1 MNATGKRE
9 RWCRY
14 TVSPDQGNETVAASG
29 RRGDKHILHGT
40 RKETKRMNK
49 QSYTNTQE
57 LPYTLSVEEMAAFLG
72 ISRVGAYN
80 LSHSK
85 GFPSKRIGKRI
96 LIPRDE
102 FLAWL
107 KELPEVSN
115 A

>member
-9 RWCRY
+9 RRCRY

-29 RRGDKHILHGT
+29 RRGDKYRLRGQ

-49 QSYTNTQE
+49 QSYTNTNE

-85 GFPSKRIGKRI
+85 GFPSKRIGRRI

>member
-29 RRGDKHILHGT
+29 RRGDKHILQGP

-49 QSYTNTQE
+49 PYTNTQE

-115 A
+115 G

>member
-1 MNATGKRE
+1 MNATGKE
-9 RWCRY
+9 NAGAD
-14 TVSPDQGNETVAASG
+14 TPFPL
-29 RRGDKHILHGT
+29 I
-40 RKETKRMNK
+40 KETRPLPLRDAGVI
-49 QSYTNTQE
+49 STHYTDYERIQNMKTQTYSNTQE

>member
-1 MNATGKRE
+1 MRPAKENTGAD
-9 RWCRY
+9 
-14 TVSPDQGNETVAASG
+14 TPFPL
-29 RRGDKHILHGT
+29 I
-40 RKETKRMNK
+40 KETRP
-49 QSYTNTQE
+49 QPLRDAEVISTHYTDHERIQNMKTQTYSNTQE

-115 A
+115 G